1 MKTVKDTE
9 KMSDHELRRELVV
22 TRRIIDD
29 IYLRTKDATQSGTI
43 LSRMI
48 IQQISDYCELGR
60 AGSATMSEADFEG
73 LFHDWASLLDAIE
86 MALGD
91 EAVFDQAHKLVKGRF
106 AIAEKYG
113 LTVEFTGMPASGEKH

>member
-1 MKTVKDTE
+1 MKTFVKDTE
-9 KMSDHELRRELVV
+9 KMSEHELRRELEV

-29 IYLRTKDATQSGTI
+29 IHEMTKDNESND
-43 LSRMI
+43 I
-48 IQQISDYCELGR
+48 IYQIALYCRREMPQ
-60 AGSATMSEADFEG
+60 MSEAEADFEG
-73 LFHDWASLLDAIE
+73 LFHDWATLLDAIE

-113 LTVEFTGMPASGEKH
+113 LTIEFTGMPASGEKH